1 MRGPFCRGVKFV
13 FQKSTY
19 KRGEVTTGPRVV
31 PKAIKTGRPEREIFF
46 HHPVMPSENFASEVV
61 APPQRPS
68 AAILYS
74 NPHGC
79 PCTLTGVLHG

>member
-31 PKAIKTGRPEREIFF
+31 PKIIKTGRPEQEGGFDLKSDIPGQGGR
-46 HHPVMPSENFASEVV
+46 
-61 APPQRPS
+61 
-68 AAILYS
+68 
-74 NPHGC
+74 G
-79 PCTLTGVLHG
+79 GVKKRQNYRTSFMDSP